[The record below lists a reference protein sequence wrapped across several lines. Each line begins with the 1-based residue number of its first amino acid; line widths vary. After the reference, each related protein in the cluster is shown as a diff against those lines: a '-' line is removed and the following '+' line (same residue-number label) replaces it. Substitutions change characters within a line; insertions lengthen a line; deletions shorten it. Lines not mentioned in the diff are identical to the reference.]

1 MRILVVDDEVDV
13 RDLFSQRFRREVKRG
28 ELIIDFAHSGED
40 AMKLLV
46 KAGGPDYVLILSDIN
61 MPGMSGL
68 ELLKEIKARDVDQ
81 DVLMVTAYGDANNY
95 KKAVEFGANG
105 FLTKPVDFSELRKQ
119 IFKS

>member
-46 KAGGPDYVLILSDIN
+46 KAEGPDYVLSLSDIN

-68 ELLKEIKARDVDQ
+68 ELLKEIKARDADQ